1 MNAEELEP
9 GTLLQSRVDLFQ
21 RKLCHGLLTFA
32 MPARLVDVWSE
43 RHVERARLVAAGWI
57 PGAAVILNDLG
68 RGKPGAPD
76 DLRYDVR
83 ALVPST
89 WAEYVSHKSTTSH
102 MAPPCD
108 GHRFTVLTE
117 GALLSRG
124 TLLSYYRPVPWSI
137 REFEPILNTAHNTH
151 DTALASIV
159 QPVGSAVVRLEAGML
174 VSAND
179 PHDHATLASVP
190 IAVRAHLDCAHG
202 FVVHA
207 IDGTRAR
214 LLGQCLD
221 DAPFCFD
228 VAMLDAHRWKLQR
241 AFVSADML
249 G

>member
-1 MNAEELEP
+1 MNTEELEP

-21 RKLCHGLLTFA
+21 RKLCHGLLTFS
-32 MPARLVDVWSE
+32 MPAHLIDVWSE
-43 RHVERARLVAAGWI
+43 RHVERAPVVSGGWI
-57 PGAAVILNDLG
+57 PCAAVILNDLG

-83 ALVPST
+83 AIVPST
-89 WAEYVSHKSTTSH
+89 WAEYVSHKSTTTH
-102 MAPPCD
+102 MVQPCD
-108 GHRFTVLTE
+108 GRTFTVLTE

-137 REFEPILNTAHNTH
+137 RGFEPILSTVH
-151 DTALASIV
+151 DADGSALASIV
-159 QPVGSAVVRLEAGML
+159 QPVGSAIVRLEAGML

-190 IAVRAHLDCAHG
+190 VTVRAHLGCAHG
-202 FVVHA
+202 FVVHE
-207 IDGTRAR
+207 IDGSRAR

-228 VAMLDAHRWKLQR
+228 ADVLDAHRWKLQR